1 MAPARSPPYS
11 SSSEAHAELAGGQ
24 GYGSIL
30 SKNKQYRSPTV
41 PTSTPHS
48 HQRFASR
55 MITREQM
62 VGLLASS
69 TSGVLAR
76 FPCHPL
82 DTCKARLQVQGS
94 TPRYT
99 SLLDTMRQTFRAEGL
114 RGLYRGFGVTVVGS
128 APATCLYLTSYDA
141 SKQVLNENFFKG
153 NDFLAHFTAGMLAE
167 IFSCVLWVPID
178 VTKERLQIQ
187 EGCVQQSQQHHER
200 RGMTTNYRGSY
211 DALRTIVRT
220 EGLRGIYKGY
230 GATVASFGPFSA
242 FYFMFYEQ
250 IKKTTMSTYYGEEKE
265 KKEKKEKR
273 KKRKKSGGVDLE
285 EMDHHQ
291 RDPPFWLH
299 MLNSSTA
306 SMLASFVTNP
316 LDLVK
321 LRLQVQRSGGRQI
334 ASKEEGAVLIHT
346 WGTYTG
352 MIDGLRQ
359 IVANEGM
366 VGLFRGVG
374 ARMAFHG
381 PSMAITIACYEKLRV
396 IYDGAL

>member
-1 MAPARSPPYS
+1 
-11 SSSEAHAELAGGQ
+11 
-24 GYGSIL
+24 
-30 SKNKQYRSPTV
+30 
-41 PTSTPHS
+41 
-48 HQRFASR
+48 

-69 TSGVLAR
+69 SSSVLAR

-82 DTCKARLQVQGS
+82 DTCKARLQVQSS
-94 TPRYT
+94 TSRYT
-99 SLLDTMRQTFRAEGL
+99 SLLDIMRQTFRAEGL

-141 SKQVLNENFFKG
+141 SKQVLSENFFTK

-167 IFSCVLWVPID
+167 TFSCVLWVPID

-200 RGMTTNYRGSY
+200 KSMTTNYRGSY

-250 IKKTTMSTYYGEEKE
+250 IKKTAMSTYYGEG
-265 KKEKKEKR
+265 KEKR
-273 KKRKKSGGVDLE
+273 KKGKKSGEVDGVGGEDLE

-299 MLNSSTA
+299 VLNSSTA

-321 LRLQVQRSGGRQI
+321 LRLQVQRSGGGQSA
-334 ASKEEGAVLIHT
+334 ASKEEAAVLIHT

>member
-1 MAPARSPPYS
+1 
-11 SSSEAHAELAGGQ
+11 
-24 GYGSIL
+24 
-30 SKNKQYRSPTV
+30 
-41 PTSTPHS
+41 
-48 HQRFASR
+48 
-55 MITREQM
+55 M

-69 TSGVLAR
+69 SSGVLAR

-82 DTCKARLQVQGS
+82 DTCKARLQVQSS
-94 TPRYT
+94 TSRYT

-141 SKQVLNENFFKG
+141 SKQVLSENFFTR

-167 IFSCVLWVPID
+167 TFSCVLWVPID

-200 RGMTTNYRGSY
+200 KSMTTTNYRGSY

-250 IKKTTMSTYYGEEKE
+250 IKKTAMSTYYGEG
-265 KKEKKEKR
+265 KEKR
-273 KKRKKSGGVDLE
+273 KKGKKSGEVDGVGEEDLE

-321 LRLQVQRSGGRQI
+321 LRLQVQRSGGGQSA
-334 ASKEEGAVLIHT
+334 ASKE
-346 WGTYTG
+346 
-352 MIDGLRQ
+352 
-359 IVANEGM
+359 
-366 VGLFRGVG
+366 
-374 ARMAFHG
+374 
-381 PSMAITIACYEKLRV
+381 
-396 IYDGAL
+396 